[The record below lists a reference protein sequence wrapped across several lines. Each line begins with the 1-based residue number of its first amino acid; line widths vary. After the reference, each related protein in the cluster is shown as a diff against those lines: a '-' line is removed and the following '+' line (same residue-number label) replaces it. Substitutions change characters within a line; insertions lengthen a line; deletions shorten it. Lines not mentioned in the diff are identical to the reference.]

1 MGRLVLL
8 SGTAGAVGKTTTAQL
23 LVTELAASNASV
35 EFVREDVI
43 FQSEELTHLAAAFR
57 RREFP
62 SADDLLDGFRMTFNA
77 VVASN
82 DWVVHDGAWLL
93 TGEDLPWGQASRTAI
108 VDYARRLWQT
118 AKSLNSTVLYLS
130 DDVEAVVERLRQREG
145 DETLKRWLATMRR
158 LPAYA
163 HVEDDA
169 CAVVGAF
176 ATRVRSIWEEAGVP
190 LVDVPVGR
198 EPADTVQRVLRTL
211 ASTA

>member
-1 MGRLVLL
+1 MGRLVLF

-23 LVTELAASNASV
+23 LVKELTASTISV
-35 EFVREDVI
+35 EFVPEDVI
-43 FQSEELTHLAAAFR
+43 FQSDELTHLADSFR

-62 SADDLLDGFRMTFNA
+62 SADDLLEGFRTAFAA

-93 TGEDLPWGQASRTAI
+93 TGEDLPWGQESWTAI
-108 VDYARRLWQT
+108 VDYAKRLWEI
-118 AKSLNSTVLYLS
+118 AEPFDATVIYLS
-130 DDVEAVVERLRQREG
+130 DDVEAVVERFRRREG
-145 DETLKRWLATMRR
+145 DQKLKRWLASMRR

-176 ATRVRSIWEEAGVP
+176 ATRVRSIWDAAGVP

-198 EPADTVQRVLRTL
+198 EPSDTVQRIVRAL
-211 ASTA
+211 ALA